1 MARRLAF
8 ATASEYAVIPYA
20 MWCRSQAGV
29 GRKEIGSI
37 EANEE
42 EMGRGMGRMQET
54 EGTRGV
60 FVVITRRSTL
70 TDVTS
75 MHI

>member
-1 MARRLAF
+1 M
-8 ATASEYAVIPYA
+8 
-20 MWCRSQAGV
+20 